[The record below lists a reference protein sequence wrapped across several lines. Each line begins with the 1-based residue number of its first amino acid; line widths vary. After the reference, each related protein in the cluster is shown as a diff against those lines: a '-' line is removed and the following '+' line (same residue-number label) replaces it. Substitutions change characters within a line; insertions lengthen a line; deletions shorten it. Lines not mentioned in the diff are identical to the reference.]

1 MWNICG
7 VTPSPLTEQV
17 LSLPERSR
25 TGTVICSGRDC
36 TRGDGAQLTMLWVE
50 FGGVKYKCSALK
62 SSDAKSNNNPKEK
75 HESKLLITK
84 KKQVE
89 RKGAR

>member
-1 MWNICG
+1 
-7 VTPSPLTEQV
+7 
-17 LSLPERSR
+17 
-25 TGTVICSGRDC
+25 
-36 TRGDGAQLTMLWVE
+36 VE

-75 HESKLLITK
+75 QESRLLITK

>member
-1 MWNICG
+1 M
-7 VTPSPLTEQV
+7 
-17 LSLPERSR
+17 
-25 TGTVICSGRDC
+25 
-36 TRGDGAQLTMLWVE
+36 MLWVE